1 MQDTLKE
8 AIQYQWK
15 KGDKFGQVET
25 VKGIEGEFTNFE
37 SGGRI
42 YTTLISEFLEIVTLE
57 GLPFPGAESIDTK
70 KTTTQID
77 PINPI
82 KPAAVSNTV
91 EPIKTSPL
99 SKLIKTLSS
108 KNVES
113 FDLSVGINLP
123 KKEVFNMLVENSEEE
138 SSEILEEISKSAASQ
153 IEINNL
159 QDFLKEQIN
168 EFVTN
173 YYKS

>member
-1 MQDTLKE
+1 MQDTLEE
-8 AIQYQWK
+8 AKQYQWK

-25 VKGIEGEFTNFE
+25 VKKVDKEFTNFE

-42 YTTLISEFLEIVTLE
+42 YTTLISEFLEPVTSE
-57 GLPFPGAESIDTK
+57 GLPFPGAESIDIK
-70 KTTTQID
+70 KSTTQIE
-77 PINPI
+77 PINPTE
-82 KPAAVSNTV
+82 PAIVS
-91 EPIKTSPL
+91 PIESSPL

>member
-25 VKGIEGEFTNFE
+25 VEGIEGEFTNFE

-42 YTTLISEFLEIVTLE
+42 YTSLISEFLEIVTLE

-70 KTTTQID
+70 KTTAQID

-82 KPAAVSNTV
+82 KPATVSNIV
-91 EPIKTSPL
+91 EPIETSPL